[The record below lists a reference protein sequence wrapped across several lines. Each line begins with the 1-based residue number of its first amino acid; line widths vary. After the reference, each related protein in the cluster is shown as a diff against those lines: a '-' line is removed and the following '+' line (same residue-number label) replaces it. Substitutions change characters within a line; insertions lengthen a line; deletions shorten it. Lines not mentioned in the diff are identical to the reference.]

1 MKERVVAIA
10 SMLSAFLAS
19 LCWIGLAILIPLGI

>member
-10 SMLSAFLAS
+10 SMFSAFLAS
-19 LCWIGLAILIPLGI
+19 LC